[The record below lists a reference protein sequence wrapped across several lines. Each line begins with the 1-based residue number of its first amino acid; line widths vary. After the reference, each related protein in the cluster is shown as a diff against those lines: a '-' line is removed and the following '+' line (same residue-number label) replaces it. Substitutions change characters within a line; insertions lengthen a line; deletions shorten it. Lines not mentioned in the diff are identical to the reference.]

1 MATSSN
7 SSSTTTG
14 TPELFDFEGALKQW
28 TDATRKV
35 TDDTLDLWVKTVD
48 ELATAEVKP
57 AKATNVAALATIAEA
72 HAGVSRE
79 VAGTYVSAV
88 RDLIKA

>member
-7 SSSTTTG
+7 STTTS
-14 TPELFDFEGALKQW
+14 TPDLFDFEGALKQW
-28 TDATRKV
+28 TDASRKV
-35 TDDTLDLWVKTVD
+35 TEDTLDLYVKTVD
-48 ELATAEVKP
+48 ELATAEVKA
-57 AKATNVAALATIAEA
+57 AKATKVPALATITEA